1 MPCNVQFK
9 YHDGKP
15 YLLEVNTR
23 MSGGVQLSCLAA
35 EVNIPRLALERLMGN
50 EPEISVNRSE
60 RKVSYIESP
69 VIVGEKEFAGVTI

>member
-23 MSGGVQLSCLAA
+23 MSGGIQLSCLAA
-35 EVNIPRLALERLMGN
+35 EINIPRLALERLMGI
-50 EPEISVNRSE
+50 EPELHIIRRE

-69 VIVGEKEFAGVTI
+69 VLVGEKEFAGINI